1 MAETTGIIF
10 ADLFINDKKFFVDF
24 FSSYYEA
31 NQTIIDK
38 AITNLDQVLKQY
50 TTKAVTK
57 EMADSFKTA
66 WNNFE
71 NIVLMN
77 KKDLQLI
84 VSYRGTQEY
93 DATFSQIVEQS
104 KVEGEAYSNGA
115 LTYGINSGHQLI
127 QESMEALKASE
138 IEKFL
143 QKHLNDFLNQ
153 LRESI
158 TGEEAH
164 RIHMYHEYCLL
175 SALQNSE
182 EHITGKSW
190 INAFYSQSYG
200 HYYGGQGLGQAYD
213 AFMNHLANKET
224 AIYSYLRTNG
234 QQFVNTEVNT
244 NKRTVYVEEKG
255 VLKVGNF
262 AELLKESRNHIGWYT
277 GGDIVIVSPETM
289 EIVYNIQLKTTGR
302 KTLSVFTE
310 KVEAI
315 RRFIDG
321 LIALSPKEKGER
333 IFDFLLTSISNYDAF
348 NKLPQKTV
356 NNIIRQE
363 LTSKLGI
370 DFSDF

>member
-1 MAETTGIIF
+1 MAEITGIIF

-24 FSSYYEA
+24 FSSYYKD
-31 NQTIIDK
+31 NQVVIDK
-38 AITNLDQVLKQY
+38 VITDLDQVLKQY
-50 TTKAVTK
+50 TAKAVTK
-57 EMADSFKTA
+57 EMAESFKA
-66 WNNFE
+66 KWNNFE
-71 NIVLMN
+71 NIVLLN

-84 VSYRGTQEY
+84 VAYRGTQKY
-93 DATFSQIVEQS
+93 DTTFSQIIEQS
-104 KVEGEAYSNGA
+104 KVEGEAYSNGE
-115 LTYGINSGHQLI
+115 LTYGINSGHELI
-127 QESMEALKASE
+127 QESMAALKASE

-153 LRESI
+153 LKEQI
-158 TGEEAH
+158 TGEEAY
-164 RIHMYHEYCLL
+164 RIHKYHEYCLL
-175 SALQNSE
+175 TALQNSE
-182 EHITGKSW
+182 EHITGRSW

-224 AIYSYLRTNG
+224 TIYSYLRTNG
-234 QQFVNTEVNT
+234 QQFINTEVHT
-244 NKRTVYVEEKG
+244 SKKTVYEEEKG

-289 EIVYNIQLKTTGR
+289 EIVYNIQLKTTGS

-315 RRFIDG
+315 RRFLDG
-321 LIALSPKEKGER
+321 LVALSPEEKGER

-356 NNIIRQE
+356 NDIIKQE

-370 DFSDF
+370 NF